1 MTLVSS
7 VRKKLFKVNLTTI
20 EGDGE
25 FPCPNCNTLIAPDDV
40 SEDVYTVLSIQE
52 NKDVL
57 ESMAIQCNTCKSIIT
72 LNGFE
77 LLA

>member
-7 VRKKLFKVNLTTI
+7 VRKKVFKVNLTTI

-25 FPCPNCNTLIAPDDV
+25 FPCPNCHTLIAPDDV
-40 SEDVYTVLSIQE
+40 SEEVYSVLSIE
-52 NKDVL
+52 EEEDRL
-57 ESMAIQCNTCKSIIT
+57 ESMTIQCNTCKSMIT